1 MLIQEVPIQ
10 SSAVP
15 LCGLHN
21 LSKSLVGIWWLSC
34 AGLHGCSAS
43 GYSLGVAILMQIN
56 YELGMNVDWRI
67 DDIWGLNKS
76 WYIF

>member
-1 MLIQEVPIQ
+1 MCSKSSLTLIQEVPIQ

-56 YELGMNVDWRI
+56 YELGMNVD
-67 DDIWGLNKS
+67 
-76 WYIF
+76 